1 MSIAATRDG
10 LGAIDAPSD
19 APRTLEL
26 IVPGMHC
33 AGCIRTIETGLNDV
47 AGVVSAR
54 ANLGERRVRVTWK
67 GEDAAPITDRLTQLG
82 FDWHQG
88 DDNADDLERET
99 SRELLISLA
108 VAGFAAANV
117 MLLSVSVWSGAE
129 AETRSLFHWIS
140 ALIATPAVLFAG
152 RPFYRSAARALAA
165 GRLNMDVPISLA
177 VLMALAMSLV
187 ETILDGEV
195 AYFDAS
201 ISLLF
206 FLLIGRALDHHMRQR
221 ARHSLSALARLVPDT
236 ATVIGDDGEEVARPL
251 STIFP
256 GTRLRIR
263 PGDRVPIDGRVVAG
277 ESDIDI
283 SLVTGESIPIHAEK
297 GTTLQAGTLTI
308 NGSLELETTALSR
321 DSFIARMREMMT
333 AAENG
338 RAGHRR
344 IADRVAALYAPVVH
358 LLALLTF
365 IGWMTLA
372 GDWRDAIYA
381 AITVLII
388 TCPCAL
394 GLAVPVV
401 QVVAAGRLFQS
412 GILARSGEALERA
425 ADVDHVIFDK
435 TGTLTLGEPRL
446 INAGAHSDRTIAIAA
461 GLARNSRHPLCRALV
476 QAAKDRAVTSGVCR
490 DVSEHAGLGLE
501 GQVEGTTARLGSAAW
516 CGVTGSSSDASN
528 IVCLTIGDEVSVF
541 HLADRDRPGIETAIA
556 RLRTMG
562 LDLEILSG
570 DRAEVVVPMAERLG
584 IDQYTAGLTPNG
596 KLDRIRSLSDSG
608 TGTMMVG
615 DGLNDVPVLAAADV
629 SVTPMS
635 AADIGRASAGFVSLR
650 DSLEAVPEI
659 VEVARLARRRVR
671 ENIALAIAYNCIA
684 VPIAMAGLA
693 TPLIATIAMSSS
705 SIIVIANALR
715 LQRARRPATKTA
727 SRKDA
732 GMALE
737 TAT

>member
-1 MSIAATRDG
+1 
-10 LGAIDAPSD
+10 
-19 APRTLEL
+19 
-26 IVPGMHC
+26 
-33 AGCIRTIETGLNDV
+33 
-47 AGVVSAR
+47 
-54 ANLGERRVRVTWK
+54 
-67 GEDAAPITDRLTQLG
+67 
-82 FDWHQG
+82 
-88 DDNADDLERET
+88 
-99 SRELLISLA
+99 
-108 VAGFAAANV
+108 
-117 MLLSVSVWSGAE
+117 
-129 AETRSLFHWIS
+129 
-140 ALIATPAVLFAG
+140 
-152 RPFYRSAARALAA
+152 
-165 GRLNMDVPISLA
+165 
-177 VLMALAMSLV
+177 
-187 ETILDGEV
+187 
-195 AYFDAS
+195 
-201 ISLLF
+201 
-206 FLLIGRALDHHMRQR
+206 
-221 ARHSLSALARLVPDT
+221 
-236 ATVIGDDGEEVARPL
+236 
-251 STIFP
+251 
-256 GTRLRIR
+256 
-263 PGDRVPIDGRVVAG
+263 
-277 ESDIDI
+277 
-283 SLVTGESIPIHAEK
+283 
-297 GTTLQAGTLTI
+297 
-308 NGSLELETTALSR
+308 
-321 DSFIARMREMMT
+321 
-333 AAENG
+333 
-338 RAGHRR
+338 
-344 IADRVAALYAPVVH
+344 
-358 LLALLTF
+358 
-365 IGWMTLA
+365 LA

-425 ADVDHVIFDK
+425 ADVGHVIFDK

-446 INAGAHSDRTIAIAA
+446 IDAGAHSDRTIAIAA

-528 IVCLTIGDEVSVF
+528 IVYLTIGDEVSVF

-635 AADIGRASAGFVSLR
+635 AADIGRASAGFVFLR

-732 GMALE
+732 GMA
-737 TAT
+737 